1 MDGWLLRMAA
11 EVGCCGWLLRLA
23 VEDGCSLKAAVDFRS
38 SLKAAEHG
46 CSLEAAED
54 GCSLKAAEKGCSSKM
69 LILLKHI
76 FLFLSRVGS
85 AGHGGIQP
93 SRHFVLLGRPKLWQS
108 ANFEASRATR
118 FPHFG
123 LLGRPKLC

>member
-1 MDGWLLRMAA
+1 MAAVDGWLLRMAA

-23 VEDGCSLKAAVDFRS
+23 V
-38 SLKAAEHG
+38 
-46 CSLEAAED
+46 ED